1 MRGFQQI
8 FSPLLTTGSSE
19 SVIGCGHTLVM
30 GVTSVLPWAF
40 APAGQ
45 WREWAKG
52 SADELASLIPARYK
66 VCKTWRDTDTGGV
79 ATVGLWRKMVPTG
92 PTETPTYSLRGGEAW
107 LRSTVMKS
115 EGLDLRGE
123 G

>member
-1 MRGFQQI
+1 M
-8 FSPLLTTGSSE
+8 
-19 SVIGCGHTLVM
+19 M

-52 SADELASLIPARYK
+52 GADELVSLIPARYK
-66 VCKTWRDTDTGGV
+66 VSKTWRDTDTGGV
-79 ATVGLWRKMVPTG
+79 ATVGLGRKMVPTG
-92 PTETPTYSLRGGEAW
+92 PAETPTYSLRVGEAW